1 MDDLDPRKKKKLR
14 ESIIAAASGT
24 AAFWTGFA
32 MSRTFESGVVV
43 GLAAAVVSVLVILL
57 VLD

>member
-1 MDDLDPRKKKKLR
+1 MDNLDPRKKKKPR
-14 ESIIAAASGT
+14 EAIITAASGT

-43 GLAAAVVSVLVILL
+43 GLAAAVVCALVILL
-57 VLD
+57 VLE